1 MLWIK
6 RKNKPEKAS
15 VKSDTELIDSF
26 KSENNESALGELF
39 ERYVHLVYGVCM
51 KYLKNTEESRDA
63 TMQIFEKLRNDLRK
77 HQVEKFSYW
86 LHTVS
91 KNYCLMQL
99 RSKDAM
105 KSYDD
110 ALLVTEDGLMEENI
124 SEFLGEKNTDHL
136 LEVLPQALENLNTEQ
151 RICVELFYLKEK
163 CYEEV
168 SSITGYDMKKV
179 KSYIQNG
186 KRNLK
191 IYLSKQMNEHERHD
205 KNIF

>member
-6 RKNKPEKAS
+6 RKNITGS
-15 VKSDTELIDSF
+15 SLNKSDAELIDDF
-26 KSENNESALGELF
+26 KSGGDPSALGILF

-63 TMQIFEKLRNDLRK
+63 TMQIFEKIRFDLQK
-77 HQVEKFSYW
+77 HKVEKFSFW

-110 ALLVTEDGLMEENI
+110 TLLVTDDGVVEENI
-124 SEFLGEKNTDHL
+124 SDFLGEHNADHL
-136 LEVLPQALENLNTEQ
+136 LEILPKALENLSSEQ
-151 RICVELFYLKEK
+151 RACIELFYLKEK
-163 CYEEV
+163 CYEEI
-168 SSITGYDMKKV
+168 SSLTGYDMKKV

-191 IYLSKQMNEHERHD
+191 IYLQQQMNEHERHD

>member
-6 RKNKPEKAS
+6 RKDNSTSAEK
-15 VKSDTELIDSF
+15 KSDAELIDSF
-26 KSENNESALGELF
+26 KSGGDGAALGILF

-63 TMQIFEKLRNDLRK
+63 TMQIFEKIRFDLQK
-77 HQVEKFSYW
+77 HNVEKFSYW

-110 ALLVTEDGLMEENI
+110 KLLVTEDGVVEDTI
-124 SEFLGEKNTDHL
+124 ADFIGEGDTDRL
-136 LEVLPQALENLNTEQ
+136 LEILPKAIENLNTEQ
-151 RICVELFYLKEK
+151 RICIELFYLKEK

-168 SSITGYDMKKV
+168 SSLTGYDMKKV

-186 KRNLK
+186 KRNMK
-191 IYLSKQMNEHERHD
+191 IYLQQQLNEHERHN

>member
-1 MLWIK
+1 
-6 RKNKPEKAS
+6 
-15 VKSDTELIDSF
+15 
-26 KSENNESALGELF
+26 
-39 ERYVHLVYGVCM
+39 
-51 KYLKNTEESRDA
+51 
-63 TMQIFEKLRNDLRK
+63 FEKIRFDLQK
-77 HQVEKFSYW
+77 HKVEKFSFW

-110 ALLVTEDGLMEENI
+110 TLLVTEEGVMEENI
-124 SEFLGEKNTDHL
+124 SDFLGEQNAEHL
-136 LEVLPQALENLNTEQ
+136 LEILPRALENLNTEQ
-151 RICVELFYLKEK
+151 RICIELFYLKEK

-168 SSITGYDMKKV
+168 SSLTGYDMKKV

-191 IYLSKQMNEHERHD
+191 IYLSKHATENEKHY
-205 KNIF
+205 

>member
-6 RKNKPEKAS
+6 RKNNPGKGENKTDA
-15 VKSDTELIDSF
+15 ELIDSF
-26 KSENNESALGELF
+26 KSGGDASALGILF
-39 ERYVHLVYGVCM
+39 ERYVHLVFGVCM
-51 KYLKNTEESRDA
+51 KYLKDTEESRDA
-63 TMQIFEKLRNDLRK
+63 TMQIFEKIRFDLQK
-77 HQVEKFSYW
+77 HKVEKFSFW

-110 ALLVTEDGLMEENI
+110 TLLVTEDGVVEDNI
-124 SEFLGEKNTDHL
+124 ADFLGEGNTDQL
-136 LEVLPQALENLNTEQ
+136 LEILPKALENLSTEQ
-151 RICVELFYLKEK
+151 RTCVELFYLKEK
-163 CYEEV
+163 CYEEI
-168 SSITGYDMKKV
+168 SSLTGYDMKKV

-191 IYLSKQMNEHERHD
+191 IYLSKHLTENEKHY
-205 KNIF
+205 

>member
-6 RKNKPEKAS
+6 RKNNPES
-15 VKSDTELIDSF
+15 SGNKSDADLIDDF
-26 KSENNESALGELF
+26 KSGGDASALGILF

-63 TMQIFEKLRNDLRK
+63 TMQIFEKIRFDLQK
-77 HQVEKFSYW
+77 HKVEKFSFW
-86 LHTVS
+86 LHSVS

-110 ALLVTEDGLMEENI
+110 TLLVTDDGVVEENI
-124 SEFLGEKNTDHL
+124 SEFLGEHNADRL
-136 LEVLPQALENLNTEQ
+136 LEILPEALEHLSTEQ
-151 RICVELFYLKEK
+151 RACVELFYLKEK

-168 SSITGYDMKKV
+168 SSLTGYDMKKV

-191 IYLSKQMNEHERHD
+191 IYLQQQMNEHERND

>member
-6 RKNKPEKAS
+6 RKNNSAQAEN
-15 VKSDTELIDSF
+15 KSDVELIDDF
-26 KSENNESALGELF
+26 KSGGDASALGLLF
-39 ERYVHLVYGVCM
+39 ERYVHIVYGVCM

-63 TMQIFEKLRNDLRK
+63 TMQIFEKIRFDLQK
-77 HQVEKFSYW
+77 HKVEKFSFW

-110 ALLVTEDGLMEENI
+110 TLLVTEEGVMEENI
-124 SEFLGEKNTDHL
+124 SDFLGEQNAEHL
-136 LEVLPQALENLNTEQ
+136 LEILPRALENLNTEQ
-151 RICVELFYLKEK
+151 RICIELFYLKEK

-168 SSITGYDMKKV
+168 SSLTGYDMKKV

-191 IYLSKQMNEHERHD
+191 IYLSKHTTENEKHY
-205 KNIF
+205 

>member
-6 RKNKPEKAS
+6 RKTQPAS
-15 VKSDTELIDSF
+15 ASEKSDAELINEF
-26 KSENNESALGELF
+26 KSGKNAQALGVLF
-39 ERYVHLVYGVCM
+39 ERYVHLVFGVCM
-51 KYLKNTEESRDA
+51 KYLKDKEESRDA
-63 TMQIFEKLRNDLRK
+63 TMQIFEKLRVDLQK

-99 RSKDAM
+99 RSRDAM
-105 KSYDD
+105 KNYDD
-110 ALLVTEDGLMEENI
+110 ALLVTEDGVTEDGLLPELFRENN
-124 SEFLGEKNTDHL
+124 SEHFLEI
-136 LEVLPQALENLNTEQ
+136 LPHAIQNLNTEQ
-151 RICVELFYLKEK
+151 RACIELFYLKEK

-168 SSITGYDMKKV
+168 SEITGFTMKQV

-191 IYLSKQMNEHERHD
+191 IYLVKHIRENE
-205 KNIF
+205 KFN

>member
-6 RKNKPEKAS
+6 RKNKPEDAS
-15 VKSDTELIDSF
+15 AKSDAELIDSF
-26 KSENNESALGELF
+26 KTENNESALGELF

-63 TMQIFEKLRNDLRK
+63 TMQIFEKLRNDLKK
-77 HQVEKFSYW
+77 HRVEKFSFW

-105 KSYDD
+105 KSFDD
-110 ALLVTEDGLMEENI
+110 ALLITDDGVIEENI
-124 SEFLGEKNTDHL
+124 SEFLGENNVDYL
-136 LEVLPQALENLNTEQ
+136 LEILPQALANLNTEQ
-151 RICVELFYLKEK
+151 KICVELFYLKEK

-168 SSITGYDMKKV
+168 SGITGYDMKKV

-191 IYLSKQMNEHERHD
+191 IYLTKHLTENEKH
-205 KNIF
+205 N

>member
-6 RKNKPEKAS
+6 RKNKPEDVAA
-15 VKSDTELIDSF
+15 KSDAELIDLF
-26 KSENNESALGELF
+26 KTGNNESALGELF

-77 HQVEKFSYW
+77 YHVEKFSFW

-105 KSYDD
+105 KSYDET
-110 ALLVTEDGLMEENI
+110 LLVTEDGVIEENI
-124 SEFLGEKNTDHL
+124 SGFLGEKNTDHL
-136 LEVLPQALENLNTEQ
+136 LEVLPQALENLSTEQ

-163 CYEEV
+163 CYEEI
-168 SSITGYDMKKV
+168 SSLTGYDMKKV

-191 IYLSKQMNEHERHD
+191 IYLSKQMNENERHD

>member
-6 RKNKPEKAS
+6 RKTQPALVPEK
-15 VKSDTELIDSF
+15 SDAELILEF
-26 KSENNESALGELF
+26 KSGKNAQALGVLF
-39 ERYVHLVYGVCM
+39 ERYVHLVFGVCM
-51 KYLKNTEESRDA
+51 KYLKDTEESRDA
-63 TMQIFEKLRNDLRK
+63 TMQIFEKLRTDLQK

-99 RSKDAM
+99 RSRDAM
-105 KSYDD
+105 KNYDD
-110 ALLVTEDGLMEENI
+110 ALLVTEDGVTDDGLIPGLFEENN
-124 SEFLGEKNTDHL
+124 SEHFMEI
-136 LEVLPQALENLNTEQ
+136 LPNAIQNLNAEQ
-151 RICVELFYLKEK
+151 RACIELFYLKEK

-168 SSITGYDMKKV
+168 SEITGYTMKQV

-191 IYLSKQMNEHERHD
+191 IYLVNHLRTNE
-205 KNIF
+205 KFN